1 MCYFILLYKRN
12 WCLVNTVQANV
23 NLNPSL
29 KNRYFI
35 RTCILFA
42 PLYTQSMFP
51 FCICNKGYFN
61 ESLIPNLR
69 KIESS
74 CCPYC
79 SNFCKHAPRWQQ
91 KLSGELFYS
100 TELLCHFHMMRNC
113 VALIYG
119 FLRDKKCMRLWIAF
133 LSFLKIHRGLCAW
146 STFSLHFSLEK

>member
-1 MCYFILLYKRN
+1 MSISIHPWKTDTLSG
-12 WCLVNTVQANV
+12 LVSF
-23 NLNPSL
+23 LRL
-29 KNRYFI
+29 
-35 RTCILFA
+35 CILKVCFHSA
-42 PLYTQSMFP
+42 YA
-51 FCICNKGYFN
+51 IKGQRFFN